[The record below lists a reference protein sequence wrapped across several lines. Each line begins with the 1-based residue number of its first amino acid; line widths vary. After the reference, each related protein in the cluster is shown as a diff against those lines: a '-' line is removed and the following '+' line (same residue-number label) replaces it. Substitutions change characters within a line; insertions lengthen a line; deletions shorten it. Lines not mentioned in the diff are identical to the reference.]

1 MSTDFLSC
9 SVSVNQNDFRYY
21 ASTIDILTSEAVT
34 LQSDSLFKTLPNELR
49 MWDNSIDYWSNI
61 SNLSIPAKQPS
72 AFQPNPW
79 TQDYVN
85 LWKVEDDYPVGRPW
99 DNTTYD
105 NSVHLEFPKG
115 FLEVTPP
122 TVEYVFNPYQSVI
135 NLDIPPFDIPDIN
148 VPYLVLPDL
157 NITKILRRGLR
168 RITINATAVC
178 MNVSES
184 FQSHSKYQT
193 IDLTWNAPST
203 GKYVLMVENGQ
214 CTWQPVGQC

>member
-1 MSTDFLSC
+1 MSNDFLSC

-72 AFQPNPW
+72 AFRPNPW

-135 NLDIPPFDIPDIN
+135 SLDIPPFDIPDIN

-214 CTWQPVGQC
+214 CTWQTVGQC